1 MSINCGW
8 VTFLVDS
15 MYGERNGSE
24 GWQLRKK
31 PTKARRTTVNDMCGL
46 AYCRQ
51 GISETAGMYVCLK
64 DYVPDWLYLLIALG
78 SHDDHRTICHE
89 MPKCGEGHKPKCLEL
104 SDY

>member
-64 DYVPDWLYLLIALG
+64 DSVPDWLYLLIATG
-78 SHDDHRTICHE
+78 SQDDHPIGPSV
-89 MPKCGEGHKPKCLEL
+89 MK
-104 SDY
+104 